1 MVYYVCKRKIKKGV
15 IKMDIN
21 DEIRK
26 ALDEENKL
34 QKRYEETP
42 QEIMDAI
49 IEIKLTVKNIEEK
62 LLFLY
67 PFLNCNTST

>member
-1 MVYYVCKRKIKKGV
+1 
-15 IKMDIN
+15 MDIN

>member
-1 MVYYVCKRKIKKGV
+1 
-15 IKMDIN
+15 MDIN
-21 DEIRK
+21 DEIKK
-26 ALDEENKL
+26 ALEAENEL

-62 LLFLY
+62 LLFLLLLY
-67 PFLNCNTST
+67 CNT